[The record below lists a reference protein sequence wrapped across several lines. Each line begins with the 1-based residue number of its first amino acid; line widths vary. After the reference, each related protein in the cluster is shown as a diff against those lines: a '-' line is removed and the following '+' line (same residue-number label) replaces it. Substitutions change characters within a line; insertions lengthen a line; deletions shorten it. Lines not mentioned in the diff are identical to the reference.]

1 MGEFMLRPALVDG
14 AFARL
19 ETAWNELARSVV
31 TCHYTQTFEW
41 ARLGFE
47 TRDAAKGDRL
57 ICATVWSGERLVAV
71 WAFQRNRL
79 GFATRLEPLGCG
91 MHEEYGEPLIAQD
104 VDAVSVCRALMRLL
118 RPMADIIDVPFVR
131 ENDPIQRELVKT
143 GSFHI
148 PVPLDAFALNMRG
161 AESFDALLQTYSA
174 NFRANLKQK
183 RKRLQKLGTLRF
195 ELPEDYD
202 SCASTID
209 WVIEE
214 KRRWLLRQDKQCPW
228 LPKDEV
234 ARFFRTAS
242 TRQSEFGRVGFFR
255 LTLDGKP
262 VAAFLATIDRARVEM
277 LTTSFE
283 PEYGRFSPGMLIIE
297 DVARWCF
304 ERGLDFDMRI
314 LHMDYKERWANVV
327 TSRIKYRVPMTWK
340 GACVLLPEYLSLCLR
355 RMARGAT
362 NTEQRAALRRMLKWR
377 PTLKGRDRQPAGQ
390 IGLPTTQEE

>member
-1 MGEFMLRPALVDG
+1 MLRPSLLDGVD
-14 AFARL
+14 AFLRL
-19 ETAWNELARSVV
+19 ENAWNDLARSVT
-31 TCHYTQTFEW
+31 TCHFTQTFEW
-41 ARLGFE
+41 AKLGWE
-47 TRDAAKGDRL
+47 ARDASAGDRL

-71 WAFQRNRL
+71 WPFQRNRL

-91 MHEEYGEPLIAQD
+91 MHEEYGDPLIASGIN
-104 VDAVSVCRALMRLL
+104 AASICKELMLLL
-118 RPMADIIDVPFVR
+118 RPMADVIEVPFVR
-131 ENDPIQRELVKT
+131 HDSPIRKELINA
-143 GSFHI
+143 GAFHI
-148 PVPLDAFALNMRG
+148 PDPLDAYALERRG
-161 AESFDALLQTYSA
+161 SQSFDSLLQTYSA

-202 SCASTID
+202 SCKETID
-209 WVIEE
+209 WVVGE
-214 KRRWLLRQDKQCPW
+214 KRRWLQRLDKQCSW
-228 LPKDEV
+228 LGKDEV
-234 ARFFRTAS
+234 VRFFRAAS
-242 TRQSEFGRVGFFR
+242 TRRSEFGRVGLFR

-314 LHMDYKERWANVV
+314 LHMDYKERWANAA

-340 GACVLLPEYLSLCLR
+340 GAGALLPDYLRFSLRHMLHV
-355 RMARGAT
+355 AT
-362 NTEQRAALRRMLKWR
+362 NAEQRAALRRMLKWR
-377 PTLKGRDRQPAGQ
+377 PAPKGRNPSSGGQ
-390 IGLPTTQEE
+390 IGLRPIQEE

>member
-1 MGEFMLRPALVDG
+1 MLKSVLVEGEEGFV
-14 AFARL
+14 RL
-19 ETAWNELARSVV
+19 ESAWNDLAKSVAS
-31 TCHYTQTFEW
+31 CRYTQSFEW
-41 ARLGFE
+41 AQLGWR
-47 TRDAAKGDRL
+47 TRDGAGGDRL
-57 ICATVWSGERLVAV
+57 ICATVWSGDRLVGV
-71 WAFQRNRL
+71 WPFQRNRL
-79 GFATRLEPLGCG
+79 GFASRLEPLGCG
-91 MHEEYGEPLIAQD
+91 VHEEYGDPLVASD
-104 VDAVSVCRALMRLL
+104 VDEADVCSALLALL
-118 RPMADIIDVPFVR
+118 RPMADVVEVPFVR
-131 ENDPIQRELVKT
+131 DGGPMQALLLKAGMFNVATPLKAFELQRR
-143 GSFHI
+143 G
-148 PVPLDAFALNMRG
+148 LD
-161 AESFDALLQTYSA
+161 SFDALLQSYSS